1 MVFYKISEFAKIVG
15 KSSRTIR
22 EWDRLGILKPH
33 HKGQGGYRYYSEE
46 QIKEALMVGD
56 DVFKEKL
63 KNVVYCAGKSA
74 KDVGEKMKDIIT
86 FIDFEC
92 SNLEI
97 IRDVNEFKNLSV
109 LISDIIDKKVG
120 MLILHDK
127 SELSKDSIVL
137 LEEVCR
143 RFDCDIKYMF

>member
-1 MVFYKISEFAKIVG
+1 
-15 KSSRTIR
+15 
-22 EWDRLGILKPH
+22 
-33 HKGQGGYRYYSEE
+33 
-46 QIKEALMVGD
+46 
-56 DVFKEKL
+56 
-63 KNVVYCAGKSA
+63 
-74 KDVGEKMKDIIT
+74 MKDIIT